1 MTPRST
7 PCRHRA
13 EAPGRMGCRR
23 VLSAL
28 LALLTLATPRA
39 RAQDEPGLE
48 TDPPARA
55 LELQHQAFEA
65 IRRRDYDEAERLIR
79 RQVELDPRNFVPYY
93 NLACVLSLKG
103 DAAGAGEQL
112 LRAVDH
118 GFSDVRRLRTDPDLE
133 NARQDENY
141 LRIVNNWGFVLEKH
155 RDWNLARAKGFFR
168 GSAYVS
174 AFDEDLRLAYLSAA
188 DPKSFDQARADIAR
202 LARWGEANVFTDPA
216 GAPGDGPRPDAWVVV
231 VLPTPDDFVKWAGA
245 VFGPDAGSGSSA
257 IGGMY
262 SHDNKR
268 LVAMDLGATL
278 RHEFFH
284 VLHWRSCVRLGQVHP
299 PWIQEGLCSL
309 VEDYEVRGSG
319 ESATLEP
326 VPSWR
331 TNIAKRLTR
340 GGGMTI
346 KALASTS
353 RERFVGSRPL
363 AQYAQ
368 ARAIFLF
375 LWQRGLLK
383 AWYAAY
389 TRGFA
394 DDPTG
399 VKAIEEVFAQPID
412 EVDKLYRAW
421 VRELPEVAEQL
432 RPGAAGIG
440 VEVEAGSGDGPVIV
454 EVDPRGPARRAGLRP
469 GDAITA
475 IDGQPTRDMNEL
487 VRVLGQKHLGDT
499 VEVAYRRGRQHGTV
513 RVTLWRR

>member
-1 MTPRST
+1 M
-7 PCRHRA
+7 
-13 EAPGRMGCRR
+13 
-23 VLSAL
+23 LSAL
-28 LALLTLATPRA
+28 VLLSTSAAP
-39 RAQDEPGLE
+39 AQDGPGLE

-65 IRRRDYDEAERLIR
+65 IRRRDYDAAEKFIR
-79 RQVELDPRNFVPYY
+79 RQVDLDPHNFVPYY

-133 NARQDENY
+133 NARRDENY
-141 LRIVNNWGFVLEKH
+141 LRIVNNWAFVLEKH
-155 RDWNLARAKGFFR
+155 RDWNLARAKQFFR

-174 AFDEDLRLAYLSAA
+174 AFDGDLRLAYLSAA
-188 DPKSFDQARADIAR
+188 DATSFDQARADIAR
-202 LARWGEANVFTDPA
+202 LARWGVANVFTDLA
-216 GAPGDGPRPDAWVVV
+216 DAPGDGPRPDAWVIV
-231 VLPTPDDFVKWAGA
+231 VLPTPDDFMKWASA
-245 VFGPDAGSGSSA
+245 VFGSDAGAGSST

-319 ESATLEP
+319 EGATLEP

-331 TNIAKRLTR
+331 TNIARRLAR

-346 KALASTS
+346 KALASAS

-368 ARAIFLF
+368 ARAVFLF

-383 AWYAAY
+383 DWYAAY
-389 TRGFA
+389 TRGFG

-399 VKAIEEVFAQPID
+399 VKAIEEVFGLPID
-412 EVDKLYRAW
+412 EVEKLYRAW
-421 VRELPEVAEQL
+421 LRELPEVAEQL
-432 RPGAAGIG
+432 RPGAAGLG

-454 EVDPRGPARRAGLRP
+454 EIDPRGPARRAGLRV

-475 IDGQPTRDMNEL
+475 INGHPTRDMNEL
-487 VRVLGQKHLGDT
+487 VRVLGQKGLGET
-499 VEVAYRRGRQHGTV
+499 VEVGYRRGRQHRTAQ
-513 RVTLWRR
+513 VTLWRR